1 MKNLILFLILVLLV
15 VKGFPQSGKWDN
27 WLGSSVT
34 ILDKWM
40 NLKFT
45 PPVDY
50 IQGYETDRFVPKSR
64 LARIFQSDVPNC
76 CLTSPDK
83 HFLMFIEI
91 YRPYIADDS
100 ISFSKLFPKLDF
112 RLNVQHINQM
122 KFVLKQMIGEKVSGS
137 WKEYITYYP
146 SYEAKSKFNADTVT
160 TCRFELKKAEYYK
173 NKYSFF
179 QPLYLQK
186 MGRGAFLT
194 YLFYDKT
201 GAKNLNRYMK
211 AIESSLWYGDK
222 EPVPNLDEEETVI
235 IDFPKQPKRK

>member
-1 MKNLILFLILVLLV
+1 MKNIIFFLILILSF

-27 WLGSSVT
+27 WLGSNVT

-45 PPVDY
+45 PPGDY
-50 IQGYETDRFVPKSR
+50 IQGYETDQFVPKSG
-64 LARIFQSDVPNC
+64 LAKIFEVVGAKPS
-76 CLTSPDK
+76 LTSPDK
-83 HFLMFIEI
+83 HFLMFIVI
-91 YRPYIADDS
+91 DRPFIADDS
-100 ISFSKLFPKLDF
+100 ISFAQTFHMYDL

-122 KFVLKQMIGEKVSGS
+122 KFVLKKMIGEKASRS

-173 NKYSFF
+173 NKYSYF

-186 MGRGAFLT
+186 KGRGAFLT

-211 AIESSLWYGDK
+211 AIESSLWYGDE

-235 IDFPKQPKRK
+235 IDFPKQPKQK